1 MKTFTTAIAAAAMF
15 AAVAPA
21 SAATINFTTGSLPTW
36 TAGGVTVT
44 VAGRTIYNTRDTS
57 VITAANS
64 TVYESTVQK
73 WDQGLGVSNSA
84 FDAANTNEHTTDNRT
99 GYDYIRLDFDK
110 AVSLTGMTLNA
121 FALPGNNGA
130 LDKDAWVSFSNL
142 GTLADALANQKSYS
156 SNAGADGVFPSFA
169 GTFSKTW
176 VIGAALTPQERNDA
190 FKLAAISFNV
200 AAVPEPATWA
210 MMLVGFGLVGGAL
223 RRRGIGKLAAA

>member
-1 MKTFTTAIAAAAMF
+1 MKTFTTAVAAAAMF

-36 TAGGVTVT
+36 TGGGVTVT
-44 VAGRTIYNTRDTS
+44 VAGRTILSTGTTT
-57 VITAANS
+57 VTAANS
-64 TVYESTVQK
+64 TVYDSTVQK
-73 WDQGLGVSNSA
+73 WDQGLGVSNGW
-84 FDAANTNEHTTDNRT
+84 FDAAGTTEHTTDNRS

-130 LDKDAWVSFSNL
+130 LDKDAWVSFSNT
-142 GTLADALANQKSYS
+142 GSFADALANQKAYT

-169 GTFSKTW
+169 NTFSKTW

-190 FKLAAISFNV
+190 FKLAGISFNV

-223 RRRGIGKLAAA
+223 RRRGIGKLASA